1 MMLSKMML
9 ENGNFLV
16 LDEPSNHLDL
26 EAIVALGEALYN
38 FTGNVIC
45 VSHDREL
52 LDAFA
57 TRVIELHLDGSYTD
71 FKGTYEEF
79 VEAKANGSL

>member
-1 MMLSKMML
+1 ML

-16 LDEPSNHLDL
+16 FDEPSNHLDL
-26 EAIVALGEALYN
+26 EAIVALGEAMHN
-38 FTGNVIC
+38 FDGNVIC

-57 TRVIELHLDGSYTD
+57 NRVIELHPDGS
-71 FKGTYEEF
+71 
-79 VEAKANGSL
+79 

>member
-1 MMLSKMML
+1 
-9 ENGNFLV
+9 
-16 LDEPSNHLDL
+16 
-26 EAIVALGEALYN
+26 
-38 FTGNVIC
+38 

-57 TRVIELHLDGSYTD
+57 TRVIELHIDGTYVD

-79 VEAKANGSL
+79 VEAKANGTL